1 MHAGELASTPSPA
14 SAPSA
19 AAPELLPAPPPTSR
33 LAAASWLIRPAT
45 IEDLDALVRL
55 ENACFE
61 GDRLSR
67 RRFRYMLARARAR
80 LLVAEPAPSE
90 GVGGLLGYVLV
101 LFNRAT
107 SVARLYSIAVD
118 AAARGQGLGQALVR
132 AAEQA
137 TWDAERAYLRLEIR
151 RDNLASQRLFEG
163 LGYRRFGV
171 LSDYYE
177 DHMEA
182 LRYEK
187 ALAPEL
193 TRRPARVPY
202 YEQTLDFTCGASS
215 LMMAMQALDPSL
227 TLDRT
232 LELRIWREATTIF
245 MTSGHGGCGPFGL
258 ALAAH
263 ARGYRAEVFVNDRGV
278 PLIDSVRSP
287 EKKEVMR
294 LVHEDM
300 LTEVHRLGIPV
311 TYGTLGLEELEDR
324 FGAGAVPLVLI
335 SSYRIYAEKFP
346 HWVVVTGFD
355 AGFVYVHDPYV
366 DYENGETP
374 MDSINMA
381 IQLDEFRRMARYG
394 RAGLQAVVLISLPG
408 AAPAPADEP
417 VPADV

>member
-1 MHAGELASTPSPA
+1 MSPPPPA
-14 SAPSA
+14 SIRSA
-19 AAPELLPAPPPTSR
+19 CLS
-33 LAAASWLIRPAT
+33 
-45 IEDLDALVRL
+45 DLDALVRI

-61 GDRLSR
+61 SDRLSR
-67 RRFRYMLARARAR
+67 RQLRYMLQRARASV
-80 LLVAEPAPSE
+80 LVAEQA
-90 GVGGLLGYVLV
+90 VGLLGYVLV

-107 SVARLYSIAVD
+107 SVARLYSIAVESR
-118 AAARGQGLGQALVR
+118 ARGRGIAQALVK
-132 AAEQA
+132 AAEAA
-137 TWDAERAYLRLEIR
+137 TWDADRAYLRLEIR

-187 ALAPEL
+187 TLAPHL
-193 TRRPARVPY
+193 KRQSSAVPF

-215 LMMAMQALDPSL
+215 LMMAMQALSPEL
-227 TLDRT
+227 PLDRT

-263 ARGYRAEVFVNDRGV
+263 HRGYRAEVYVNDRGV

-300 LTEVHRLGIPV
+300 LAEIGRFGIPV
-311 TYGTLGLEELEDR
+311 IYGTLGLEELERR
-324 FGAGAVPLVLI
+324 FSGGAVPLVLI

-355 AGFVYVHDPYV
+355 EGFVYVHDPYV
-366 DYENGETP
+366 DYENGETTL
-374 MDSINMA
+374 DSINMP
-381 IQLDEFRRMARYG
+381 IQQAEFRRMARYG
-394 RAGLQAVVLISLPG
+394 RAGLQAVVLISRH
-408 AAPAPADEP
+408 AADHPLHG
-417 VPADV
+417 

>member
-1 MHAGELASTPSPA
+1 LSLPVSTAVEPPALADRDTAGVPVDWA
-14 SAPSA
+14 
-19 AAPELLPAPPPTSR
+19 
-33 LAAASWLIRPAT
+33 IRPAVT
-45 IEDLDALVRL
+45 ADLDALVAL
-55 ENACFE
+55 ENACFDS
-61 GDRLSR
+61 DRLTR
-67 RRFRYMLARARAR
+67 RQLRYMLARAQAV
-80 LLVAEPAPSE
+80 LLVAEPGA
-90 GVGGLLGYVLV
+90 GGGRGLLGYVLV

-107 SVARLYSIAVD
+107 SVARLYSIAVA
-118 AAARGQGLGQALVR
+118 AAARGRGVGRALVE

-151 RDNLASQRLFEG
+151 RDNAASQRLFQG

-171 LSDYYE
+171 LSNYYQ

-187 ALAPEL
+187 QLAP
-193 TRRPARVPY
+193 RVRRVPERVPF
-202 YEQTLDFTCGASS
+202 YEQTLEFTCGPSS
-215 LMMAMQALDPSL
+215 LMMAMQALSPQL
-227 TLDRT
+227 RLDRM

-245 MTSGHGGCGPFGL
+245 MTSGLGGCGPFGL

-300 LTEVHRLGIPV
+300 LAEVGRLGIPV
-311 TYGTLGLEELEDR
+311 TYGTVGLDELEAR
-324 FGAGAVPLVLI
+324 FTAGAVPLVLI

-355 AGFVYVHDPYV
+355 PHFVYVHDPYV
-366 DYENGETP
+366 DYDNGETP
-374 MDSINMA
+374 LDSMNMP
-381 IQLDEFRRMARYG
+381 IQPAEFRRMSRYG
-394 RAGLQAVVLISLPG
+394 RAGLQAVVLISLPRPP
-408 AAPAPADEP
+408 AAAATARAPAADG
-417 VPADV
+417 

>member
-1 MHAGELASTPSPA
+1 VSTAVEPPALADRDTAGVPVDWA
-14 SAPSA
+14 
-19 AAPELLPAPPPTSR
+19 
-33 LAAASWLIRPAT
+33 IRPAVT
-45 IEDLDALVRL
+45 ADLDALVAL
-55 ENACFE
+55 ENACFDS
-61 GDRLSR
+61 DRLTR
-67 RRFRYMLARARAR
+67 RQLRYMLARAQAV
-80 LLVAEPAPSE
+80 LLVAEPGA
-90 GVGGLLGYVLV
+90 GGGRGLLGYVLV

-107 SVARLYSIAVD
+107 SVARLYSIAVA
-118 AAARGQGLGQALVR
+118 AAARGRGVGRALVE

-151 RDNLASQRLFEG
+151 RDNTASQRLFQG

-171 LSDYYE
+171 LSNYYQ

-187 ALAPEL
+187 QLAP
-193 TRRPARVPY
+193 RVRRVPERVPF
-202 YEQTLDFTCGASS
+202 YEQTLEFTCGPSS
-215 LMMAMQALDPSL
+215 LMMAMQALSPQL
-227 TLDRT
+227 RLDRM

-245 MTSGHGGCGPFGL
+245 MTSGLGGCGPFGL

-300 LTEVHRLGIPV
+300 LAEVGRLGIPV
-311 TYGTLGLEELEDR
+311 TYGTVGLDELEAR
-324 FGAGAVPLVLI
+324 FTAGAVPLVLI

-355 AGFVYVHDPYV
+355 PHFVYVHDPYV
-366 DYENGETP
+366 DYDNGETP
-374 MDSINMA
+374 LDSMNMP
-381 IQLDEFRRMARYG
+381 IQPAEFRRMSRYG
-394 RAGLQAVVLISLPG
+394 RAGLQAVVLISLPRPP
-408 AAPAPADEP
+408 AAAATARAPAADG
-417 VPADV
+417 